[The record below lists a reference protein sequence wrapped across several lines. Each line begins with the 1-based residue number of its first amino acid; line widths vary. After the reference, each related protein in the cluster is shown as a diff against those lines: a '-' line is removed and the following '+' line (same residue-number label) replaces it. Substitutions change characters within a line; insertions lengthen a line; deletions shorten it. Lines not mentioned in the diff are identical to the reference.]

1 MGLAAPN
8 VVLNLITLI
17 IAPIDFS
24 DYWNP
29 LNLELLQNA
38 PCELYCSQVFWTD
51 VLSAMVSLYD
61 SRDFQIL

>member
-24 DYWNP
+24 DYRNP
-29 LNLELLQNA
+29 LNLELLQSA
-38 PCELYCSQVFWTD
+38 P
-51 VLSAMVSLYD
+51 
-61 SRDFQIL
+61 